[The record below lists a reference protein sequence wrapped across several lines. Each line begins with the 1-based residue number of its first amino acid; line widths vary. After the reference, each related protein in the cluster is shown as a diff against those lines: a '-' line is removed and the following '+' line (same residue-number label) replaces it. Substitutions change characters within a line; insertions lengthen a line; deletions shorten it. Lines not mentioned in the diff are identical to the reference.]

1 MKFVSVR
8 ELRLR
13 PGQVWEQL
21 NEDEEVV
28 ITANGK
34 PIALV
39 TGIRE
44 NDLMEEIDALRRAR
58 ALLALDKIH
67 RHSVHRG
74 TDRLSDEEI
83 ETEIRAV
90 RAERPR

>member
-8 ELRLR
+8 DLRLR

-21 NEDEEVV
+21 KDDEEII

-39 TGIRE
+39 TGIHE
-44 NDLMEEIDALRRAR
+44 GALTEEIDALRRAR
-58 ALLALDKIH
+58 ALIALDRIH
-67 RHSVHRG
+67 RDSVRQG

-83 ETEIRAV
+83 DAEIRAV
-90 RAERPR
+90 RAIRKR